1 MLQRLVHFSLKFR
14 GIVVVLACVL
24 LGYGIYVAKSA
35 KLDVFPNFVQ
45 PQVVI
50 QTECP
55 GLSPEQVELLVTVPL
70 ETMVNGLGEMESLR
84 SESIEGL
91 SIITAVFKEGTDV
104 FRARQ
109 MLGETLAETA
119 GQLPASA
126 KTPRMTPLTSSTMD
140 LLKIGITSD
149 KLSPMEL
156 RTFADWTLKP
166 RLLSVPGVAKCSTF
180 GGEVRQL
187 QIQVLPERLL
197 AYDLAISDVL
207 AAARVSTGVMGAGFV
222 ETYNQRITLQTEGQ
236 ALTPELLGEVVVA
249 HTNGFSVRL
258 KDVARIVEGA
268 EPKFGDT
275 VIQGRSGVL
284 LTMSSQYGANTM
296 EVTQALEA
304 ALAEMKPV
312 FEKQGIQLFPRLHR
326 PATFIEAALR
336 NMKHS
341 LALGGILVALVLFL
355 LLGSVRTA
363 CISLTA
369 IPLSLLTAV
378 IVLEKFGITI
388 NTITLGGLVIA
399 LGEVVDDSIIDVEN
413 IYRRLREYQA
423 KKQATGLP
431 LPGEEGRSEGGQ
443 TPLSP
448 AISSRSTRA
457 REIFN
462 VVLNA
467 SLEVRRAVVYA
478 TFIVALIFLPVLT
491 LTGLQG
497 SFFAPLALSYILA
510 IMASLLVA
518 LTITPA
524 LAYLFFGKGVRK
536 SSEPRVQQWLKAS
549 YRRVLGF
556 IARWPRAII
565 ALVILICAAAL
576 TQLPTGKGG
585 FLPEFREGHFVLQVS
600 AAPGTSLPE
609 MLRLGTQISK
619 DLLQNTN
626 IATVE
631 QQVGRAELGED
642 PWGPHRSEFHV
653 DLQPISA
660 EEEEKVSKDIEEILK
675 KFPGIQ
681 FEVMTFLG
689 DRIGETITGE
699 TAPVVV
705 NVFGEDLDLLD
716 AKAKEVAAVLNSVPG
731 QKDVKVKSP
740 PGAPRIAVRLRPD
753 RLTQFGF
760 RPLEVLEGIDTAYQ
774 GTIVA
779 QTHRGNQVASM
790 AVILDAANRQDPESI
805 GSLMLRSPQG
815 ARLPLR
821 ELAEI
826 YPASGRFSIMHEGA
840 RRRQTVTCSTS
851 GRDVTS
857 FVQEARKQVAAKVNF
872 PAGTYAVFSGAAQAK
887 EKAQRELLL
896 HSIIAGVGILL
907 LLTIVFHNW
916 RNLLLV
922 LANVPF
928 ALVGGVLAVWLTTVF
943 GQPGEGGLT
952 IGSLVGFVTLF
963 GITTRN
969 SIMMISHFE
978 HLVNEE
984 GMTWGAETV
993 MRGASERLMPIL
1005 MTATV
1010 TALGLLPLALGSGEA
1025 GREIEGP
1032 MAIVILGG
1040 LVTSTA
1046 LNLLV
1051 LPTLAL
1057 RYGRFEKSVGA

>member
-1 MLQRLVHFSLKFR
+1 MLQALVHFSLKFR
-14 GIVVVLACVL
+14 GVVVALACVL
-24 LGYGIYVAKSA
+24 LGYGLYVASHA
-35 KLDVFPNFVQ
+35 KLDVFPDFVQ

-55 GLSPEQVELLVTVPL
+55 GLSPEQVELLVTLPI
-70 ETMVNGLGEMESLR
+70 ESMVNGLGDMESLR
-84 SESIEGL
+84 SESIQGL

-109 MLGETLAETA
+109 MLGEKLAETA
-119 GQLPASA
+119 GELPASV

-140 LLKIGITSD
+140 LLKIGLVTD
-149 KLSPMEL
+149 KLTPMEL

-166 RLLSVPGVAKCSTF
+166 RLLSVPGVAKCSIF

-187 QIQVLPERLL
+187 QIQVLPDRLL
-197 AYDLAISDVL
+197 AYGLAVSDVL
-207 AAARVSTGVMGAGFV
+207 AVARVSTAVMGAGFV
-222 ETYNQRITLQTEGQ
+222 ETSNQRITIQTEGQ
-236 ALTPELLGEVVVA
+236 ALTPEMLGEVVVA
-249 HTNGFSVRL
+249 HTNNFSVRL
-258 KDVARIVEGA
+258 KDVARVLEGP

-275 VIQGRSGVL
+275 VVMGRWGVL
-284 LTMSSQYGANTM
+284 MTMSSQFGANTM

-312 FEKQGIQLFPRLHR
+312 FAKEGIQLYPRLHR
-326 PATFIEAALR
+326 PATFIENALR

-341 LALGGILVALVLFL
+341 LALGGVLVAVVLFL
-355 LLGSVRTA
+355 LLGSARTA

-369 IPLSLLTAV
+369 IPMSLLSAV
-378 IVLEKFGITI
+378 LVLEKCGVTI
-388 NTITLGGLVIA
+388 NTITLGGLAIA
-399 LGEVVDDSIIDVEN
+399 LGSVVDDSIIDVEN
-413 IYRRLREYQA
+413 IFRRLRENKTLAQ
-423 KKQATGLP
+423 P
-431 LPGEEGRSEGGQ
+431 RPV
-443 TPLSP
+443 
-448 AISSRSTRA
+448 
-457 REIFN
+457 FN
-462 VVLNA
+462 VVLAA
-467 SLEVRRAVVYA
+467 SLEVRRAIVYA

-518 LTITPA
+518 LTLTPA
-524 LAYLFFGKGVRK
+524 LAYLFFDQGVRK
-536 SSEPRVQQWLKAS
+536 TEDPRLQRWFKS
-549 YRRVLGF
+549 GYRRVLGV

-565 ALVILICAAAL
+565 AVVALICVLAA
-576 TQLPTGKGG
+576 TRLPFFGG
-585 FLPEFREGHFVLQVS
+585 AFLPDFREGHFVLQVF

-609 MLRLGTQISK
+609 MLRIGTQISHELLK
-619 DLLQNTN
+619 DTN
-626 IATVE
+626 HIATVE

-653 DLQPISA
+653 DLKPMPGAQ
-660 EEEEKVSKDIEEILK
+660 EETMADKVRDILK

-681 FEVMTFLG
+681 SEVLTFLG
-689 DRIGETITGE
+689 DRIGETLTGE

-705 NVFGEDLDLLD
+705 NIFGDDLDVLD
-716 AKAKEVAAVLNSVPG
+716 AKAREVAKVVNLVPG
-731 QKDVKVKSP
+731 AADVQVKSP
-740 PGAPRIAVRLRPD
+740 PGGPRIAVRLRPE

-760 RPLEVLEGIDTAYQ
+760 RPVEVLEAMETAYQ

-779 QTHRGNQVASM
+779 QTHRGNQVADV
-790 AVILDAANRQDPESI
+790 AVILNEKDRQDPEAI
-805 GSLMLRSPQG
+805 GSLLLRGLQG
-815 ARLPLR
+815 TVMPLR

-826 YPASGRFSIMHEGA
+826 YPTSGRFSIMHEGA
-840 RRRQTVTCSTS
+840 RRRQTVTCAVT

-857 FVQEARKQVAAKVNF
+857 FVEEVKTQVAAKINF
-872 PAGTYAVFSGAAQAK
+872 GSTYAVFSGAAQAK
-887 EKAQRELLL
+887 EQAQRELLL
-896 HSIIAGVGILL
+896 HSAIAVVGILL

-916 RNLLLV
+916 RNLLLL

-928 ALVGGVLAVWLTTVF
+928 ALVGGVLAVWLTSVL
-943 GQPGEGGLT
+943 QPGTSSLT

-963 GITTRN
+963 GITMRN

-978 HLVNEE
+978 HLVQEE
-984 GMTWGAETV
+984 GMTWGPEAAL
-993 MRGASERLMPIL
+993 RGASERLMPIL

-1010 TALGLLPLALGSGEA
+1010 TSLALLPLALGTGEA

-1040 LVTSTA
+1040 LITSTL

-1057 RYGRFEKSVGA
+1057 KYGRFQREP